1 MWHVL
6 CLVLGMNK
14 YLKRGLILVVVGIGL
29 NLLGYSIKQNAF
41 DDYGWAMILGT
52 ILFGVGFVSIF
63 YSFVRKVEYKGIL
76 EERAVEAEKKEQR
89 ENELNE
95 SSTTTNVQAQASNA

>member
-1 MWHVL
+1 M
-6 CLVLGMNK
+6 
-14 YLKRGLILVVVGIGL
+14 KRGLILVAVGIGL
-29 NLLGYSIKQNAF
+29 NLIGYSIKRNAF

-52 ILFGVGFVSIF
+52 LLFGIGFVSIF
-63 YSFVRKVEYKGIL
+63 YSFVRKVEYKGII

-95 SSTTTNVQAQASNA
+95 NDNSTSVPTHP